1 MSIINLNHKKMQ
13 NFILKNI
20 ITGVKENLSYSELMT
35 RLNKN
40 RQEFFNT
47 YRIETVNK
55 KPIIEKLLLVLF
67 FGVFALAMGSI
78 LLETITQI
86 F

>member
-1 MSIINLNHKKMQ
+1 MT

-40 RQEFFNT
+40 RKDFFNT
-47 YRIETVNK
+47 YRIETVSK
-55 KPIIEKLLLVLF
+55 KPIIEKILLALF
-67 FGVFALAMGSI
+67 FGVFSLAMGAI

>member
-1 MSIINLNHKKMQ
+1 MQ

-40 RQEFFNT
+40 RKEFFNT

-55 KPIIEKLLLVLF
+55 KSIIEKILF
-67 FGVFALAMGSI
+67 TLFVGVSSLAMGAI

>member
-1 MSIINLNHKKMQ
+1 MQ

-20 ITGVKENLSYSELMT
+20 TTGVKENLSYSELMT

-40 RQEFFNT
+40 RKEFFNT

-55 KPIIEKLLLVLF
+55 KSIIEKILF
-67 FGVFALAMGSI
+67 TLFVGVSSLAMGVII
-78 LLETITQI
+78 LESITQI

>member
-1 MSIINLNHKKMQ
+1 M

-40 RQEFFNT
+40 RKDFFNT
-47 YRIETVNK
+47 YRIESVNK
-55 KPIIEKLLLVLF
+55 KSNIEKLLLFLF
-67 FGVFALAMGSI
+67 FGVFSLSMGVI

>member
-1 MSIINLNHKKMQ
+1 MT

-20 ITGVKENLSYSELMT
+20 TTGVKENLSYSELMA

-40 RQEFFNT
+40 RKEFFNT

-55 KPIIEKLLLVLF
+55 KSIIEKLLFTLF
-67 FGVFALAMGSI
+67 VGVSSLAMGVI
-78 LLETITQI
+78 ILETITQI

>member
-1 MSIINLNHKKMQ
+1 MQ

-20 ITGVKENLSYSELMT
+20 TTGVKENLSYSELMA

-40 RQEFFNT
+40 RKEFFNT

-55 KPIIEKLLLVLF
+55 KSIIEKLLFTVF
-67 FGVFALAMGSI
+67 VGVSSLAMGVI
-78 LLETITQI
+78 ILETITQI

>member
-1 MSIINLNHKKMQ
+1 MINLLKTNQLNH
-13 NFILKNI
+13 FILINKLTKI
-20 ITGVKENLSYSELMT
+20 REVLTYSELQN
-35 RLNKN
+35 RIKKN
-40 RQEFFNT
+40 RKDFFNT

-55 KPIIEKLLLVLF
+55 KSNIEKILLVLF
-67 FGVFALAMGSI
+67 YAVFALAMGSI

>member
-1 MSIINLNHKKMQ
+1 MT

-40 RQEFFNT
+40 RKDFFNT
-47 YRIETVNK
+47 YRIETVSK
-55 KPIIEKLLLVLF
+55 KPIIEKLYYWRYFLAFFLWRWAQYYLRRLHKFFNLLN
-67 FGVFALAMGSI
+67 
-78 LLETITQI
+78 
-86 F
+86 

>member
-1 MSIINLNHKKMQ
+1 MT

-20 ITGVKENLSYSELMT
+20 TTGVKENLNYSELMA

-40 RQEFFNT
+40 RKEFFNT
-47 YRIETVNK
+47 YRIETVSK
-55 KPIIEKLLLVLF
+55 KSNIEKLLFILF
-67 FGVFALAMGSI
+67 VGVSSLAMGVI
-78 LLETITQI
+78 ILETITQI

>member
-1 MSIINLNHKKMQ
+1 MQ

-40 RQEFFNT
+40 RKEFFNT
-47 YRIETVNK
+47 YRIITVAK
-55 KPIIEKLLLVLF
+55 KSNIEKLLLVLF
-67 FGVFALAMGSI
+67 FGVSSLAMGAI
-78 LLETITQI
+78 ILETITQI

>member
-1 MSIINLNHKKMQ
+1 M

-20 ITGVKENLSYSELMT
+20 NTNVRENLTYSELMT

-40 RQEFFNT
+40 RKDFFNT

-55 KPIIEKLLLVLF
+55 KSNMEKLLFILF
-67 FGVFALAMGSI
+67 VGVFSLAMGSI

>member
-1 MSIINLNHKKMQ
+1 MT

-20 ITGVKENLSYSELMT
+20 ITD
-35 RLNKN
+35 
-40 RQEFFNT
+40 FFNT
-47 YRIETVNK
+47 YRIETVSK
-55 KPIIEKLLLVLF
+55 KPIIEKILLALF
-67 FGVFALAMGSI
+67 FGVFSLAMGAI

>member
-1 MSIINLNHKKMQ
+1 MT

-20 ITGVKENLSYSELMT
+20 NTNVRENLTYSELMT

-40 RQEFFNT
+40 RKDFFNT
-47 YRIETVNK
+47 YRIETVSK
-55 KPIIEKLLLVLF
+55 KSIIEKILF
-67 FGVFALAMGSI
+67 TLFVGVSSLAMGAI
-78 LLETITQI
+78 LLQTITQI

>member
-1 MSIINLNHKKMQ
+1 MQ

-20 ITGVKENLSYSELMT
+20 ITGVKENLSYSELMA

-40 RQEFFNT
+40 RKEFFNT

-55 KPIIEKLLLVLF
+55 KSIIEKLLFTVF
-67 FGVFALAMGSI
+67 VGVSSLAMGVI
-78 LLETITQI
+78 ILETITQI

>member
-1 MSIINLNHKKMQ
+1 M

-20 ITGVKENLSYSELMT
+20 ITGVKENISYSELMA
-35 RLNKN
+35 RFNKN
-40 RQEFFNT
+40 RKDFFNT

-55 KPIIEKLLLVLF
+55 KSIIEKLLFILF
-67 FGVFALAMGSI
+67 VGVSSLAMGVI
-78 LLETITQI
+78 ILETITQL

>member
-1 MSIINLNHKKMQ
+1 M

-20 ITGVKENLSYSELMT
+20 TTGVKENLTYSELMT

-40 RQEFFNT
+40 RQDFFNT

-55 KPIIEKLLLVLF
+55 KSNIEKLLLVLF
-67 FGVFALAMGSI
+67 FGVFSLAMGAI

>member
-1 MSIINLNHKKMQ
+1 MQ

-40 RQEFFNT
+40 RKEFFNT
-47 YRIETVNK
+47 YRIETVSK
-55 KPIIEKLLLVLF
+55 KSNIEKLLLVLF
-67 FGVFALAMGSI
+67 FGVFSLAMGSI
-78 LLETITQI
+78 ILETITQI

>member
-1 MSIINLNHKKMQ
+1 MQ

-40 RQEFFNT
+40 RKDFFNT
-47 YRIETVNK
+47 YRIITVAEK
-55 KPIIEKLLLVLF
+55 SIIEKLLLLLF
-67 FGVFALAMGSI
+67 FGVSSLAMGVI
-78 LLETITQI
+78 ILETITQI